1 MNPFGPLAIGRT
13 SIRLGGLLGSI
24 LRRGTSLQWFDAAEW
39 DRWAWIVLGDGR
51 AAVATG
57 PKADGKYPKR
67 AALAS
72 EVLDIIGPAGRPY
85 LPASRGDYRT
95 DTPENALRIDHY
107 RGRPQI
113 SQSPIPRFNRTPR
126 EFIAEITPLLL
137 QYPYV
142 VSVWGEVGAWLEF
155 IGPSIPGG
163 RWEIHAEG
171 VDVWVWSMMPHGAA
185 ENVRIIPHGNI
196 HYATADTHGVTGHN
210 PNFPMPP
217 IPNDIY
223 PTTAH
228 QAAEEITVAES
239 VRAQIAAGGS
249 MLVQGQFYAPGM
261 VSEQNPDG
269 KRFAMGWQSYRG
281 LAINADGEVV
291 CSAGFGSD
299 IVTPLGV
306 GGNGD
311 PFRLVASWLDRDEGT
326 WSRPGFTRAAGNG
339 GPAGEFSWAYGGGL
353 GGAERI
359 WLGRNYEN
367 THGAYGGGGFD
378 VLAFTPDTFEVG
390 EVSALS
396 AYPGFV
402 AGLSPKM
409 VTFEL
414 GE

>member
-24 LRRGTSLQWFDAAEW
+24 LRRGTAMQWFDAVEW
-39 DRWAWIVLGDGR
+39 DRWSHIVLGDGR

-57 PKADGKYPKR
+57 PKVGGKYPKR
-67 AALAS
+67 VATAY
-72 EVLDIIGPAGRPY
+72 EVLNVIGPAGRPY
-85 LPASRGDYRT
+85 LPASGGNYRT
-95 DTPENALRIDHY
+95 DTLENALRIDHY

-113 SQSPIPRFNRTPR
+113 IQTPIPRFNRIPR
-126 EFIAEITPLLL
+126 EFASEITPLLL

-142 VSVWGEVGAWLEF
+142 VSIWGDVGAYLEF

-171 VDVWVWSMMPHGAA
+171 IDTWIWGMMPHGAA
-185 ENVRIIPHGNI
+185 ENVQIIPHGNI
-196 HYATADTHGVTGHN
+196 HYAMADTHGLTGRN

-228 QAAEEITVAES
+228 QPAEEITVAEPL
-239 VRAQIAAGGS
+239 RAQIAPGGS
-249 MLVQGQFYAPGM
+249 MLVQGQFFAPGM

-269 KRFAMGWQSYRG
+269 RRYAVGWESYRG
-281 LAINADGEVV
+281 LAINADGEVI

-299 IVTPLGV
+299 VVTPLGV

-311 PFRLVASWLDRDEGT
+311 PFRLVVSWLARDEGV
-326 WSRPGFTRAAGNG
+326 WSRPGFTRVAGNG
-339 GPAGEFSWAYGGGL
+339 GETGEFSWMYGGGL
-353 GGAERI
+353 GEANPI
-359 WLGRNYEN
+359 MLGRNLGN
-367 THGAYGGGGFD
+367 STDAYGGGGFD

-402 AGLSPKM
+402 AGMSPKM
-409 VTFEL
+409 VTFEPSD
-414 GE
+414 